1 MKKYTSFLSLFLALV
16 LILPPAA
23 YAEEGTPDPEEP
35 FSVTAASAILV
46 EADTGEVLYELNA
59 DEVRAPASITKVM
72 TALLTVEA
80 AERGEISLD
89 QEVTLGADI
98 YQGIGADGSSI
109 QLKEGEVLTVQ
120 DLLYAA
126 LLPSANEACN
136 ALAVVVSGS
145 ILDFVTLMNKRA
157 SELGMTSTQYR
168 NTHGYPDDAHYTTA
182 RDLAALCREAIS
194 HPDFRTAVSSS
205 SYTIP
210 PTNLH
215 EKERVLK
222 NSNALVS
229 NSVQGYKYSDAIGI
243 KTGFTNSAG
252 RCLASAAQKDSRTLV
267 AILLGGNNWIDH
279 EVEVPDNYFR
289 ESRRL
294 LEYGFSAFSRKTILD
309 KIEPIDTIPVTLC
322 AEQDYVTVQPAES
335 ISATLPNE
343 LGSEDFTR
351 KVSLPETLEAPI
363 EKGAVLGSITV
374 ERDGVVYGTVDLV
387 ASTGL
392 ERSQFLYVLS
402 QIRQIFSLLWVRLVL
417 LGIVIILILLS
428 LRRALYGPSRRR
440 RRKQRDQVYSSSYRG
455 RGR

>member
-16 LILPPAA
+16 LVATPSA
-23 YAEEGTPDPEEP
+23 YAQAGETSQEEP
-35 FSVTAASAILV
+35 FSVVAASAILM
-46 EADTGEVLYELNA
+46 EASTGEILYELNA

-72 TALLTVEA
+72 TGLLTVEA
-80 AERGEISLD
+80 VERGELSLD
-89 QEVTLGADI
+89 QQVTLRADI

-109 QLKEGEVLTVQ
+109 QLKEGEILTVQ

-157 SELGMTSTQYR
+157 VELGMTSTQYR

-182 RDLAALCREAIS
+182 RDLAVLCREAIS
-194 HPDFRTAVSSS
+194 HPDFRTVVSSS

-215 EKERVLK
+215 ERERVLK

-252 RCLASAAQKDSRTLV
+252 RCLASAAQKGSRTLV

-294 LEYGFSAFSRKTILD
+294 LEYGFNSFSQKTILD

-322 AEQDYVTVQPAES
+322 AEQDYITVQPAES
-335 ISATLPNE
+335 IFATLPNE
-343 LGSEDFTR
+343 LGSDDFTR
-351 KVSLPETLEAPI
+351 KVSLPDTLEAPI

-374 ERDGVVYGTVDLV
+374 ERDGVTYGTVDLI
-387 ASTGL
+387 ASTSL

-402 QIRQIFSLLWVRLVL
+402 QIRWVFSHLWVRLLLLAIVL
-417 LGIVIILILLS
+417 ILIIFS
-428 LRRALYGPSRRR
+428 LRRVLYGPSRRKG
-440 RRKQRDQVYSSSYRG
+440 RKNERVYSSSYRG
-455 RGR
+455 KGR